1 MTLENREQK
10 FYRKFRWQPT
20 NGMDL
25 DTSHKPHSLQHHA
38 HHFNVK
44 TPILQTCHKPT
55 SLQHGKTH
63 AQQNL
68 LHHCKPLGSECLNV
82 LTYFWCITHAG
93 LNSRLQ
99 ICSWVHCLPSFNAH
113 QQLEKITGAQSEM
126 KMSLPDVIW
135 SSATLVFYYPVAEQ
149 GLITAQNR
157 YKPSVKE
164 FMRTPTPETNLQ
176 GSQVGS

>member
-1 MTLENREQK
+1 MTLENREQN

-44 TPILQTCHKPT
+44 TPILQTFHKPT

-68 LHHCKPLGSECLNV
+68 LHHCKPSGSECLNV

-113 QQLEKITGAQSEM
+113 QQMEKITGAQSEM
-126 KMSLPDVIW
+126 KMSPLMWYDLVLPW
-135 SSATLVFYYPVAEQ
+135 SFTTLW
-149 GLITAQNR
+149 LSRDWLLHKTD
-157 YKPSVKE
+157 
-164 FMRTPTPETNLQ
+164 TNPLWKNSWGHQLQ
-176 GSQVGS
+176 RQTFRVRK